1 MHHQTSNNKRT
12 SFRMNNDQDIIKK
25 CVGVCILNEHL
36 TCIGCGRTMQ
46 EIDDSGD
53 RRSLPIV
60 IADKKSHSV
69 P

>member
-1 MHHQTSNNKRT
+1 MHQQTSNNKRT
-12 SFRMNNDQDIIKK
+12 SFRMNNDQDIIK

-36 TCIGCGRTMQ
+36 TCIGCGRTMR

-60 IADKKSHSV
+60 IADKKSNMT
-69 P
+69 

>member
-1 MHHQTSNNKRT
+1 
-12 SFRMNNDQDIIKK
+12 MNNDQDIIKK